1 MANERLQRLQ
11 RLQWSR
17 RDLLR
22 LGLLSGSAS
31 LLSAC
36 GFKGGPLE
44 PTLRRV
50 GEAND
55 WLGEKV
61 LFSRDRLAPE
71 YPVSARTR
79 EFPTYALS
87 RPYPVAP
94 AGWALEVGGLVAR
107 PTRLT
112 LEMIQALPRITYT
125 VKHHCVEGWSAIGT
139 WTGAPLASVIALVEP
154 KPEARFLRF
163 DSFDKGYSNGWDFES
178 ALHPQTILAYAF
190 NGEPLTPPRGAPLRL
205 YAPVKLGYKMTKYLT
220 AVTFTAEK
228 HGGYWEDLGYP
239 WFGGI

>member
-1 MANERLQRLQ
+1 MANEPLK
-11 RLQWSR
+11 WSR
-17 RDLLR
+17 RDLLK

-36 GFKGGPLE
+36 GWKGGPLE
-44 PTLRRV
+44 PALRRV
-50 GEAND
+50 GEVND

-71 YPVSARTR
+71 YPVSARTPGKH
-79 EFPTYALS
+79 FPAYALS
-87 RPYPVAP
+87 RPYPVPADP

-112 LEMIQALPRITYT
+112 LAMLQALPRLTYT
-125 VKHHCVEGWSAIGT
+125 VKHYCVEGWTAIGT
-139 WTGAPLASVIALVEP
+139 WTGVPLASVIALVEP

-163 DSFDKGYSNGWDFES
+163 DSFDQGYSNGWDFES
-178 ALHPQTILAYAF
+178 ALHPQTILAYAW
-190 NGEPLTPPRGAPLRL
+190 NDRPLTPERGAPLRL
-205 YAPVKLGYKMTKYLT
+205 YAPVKLGYKMTKYLS